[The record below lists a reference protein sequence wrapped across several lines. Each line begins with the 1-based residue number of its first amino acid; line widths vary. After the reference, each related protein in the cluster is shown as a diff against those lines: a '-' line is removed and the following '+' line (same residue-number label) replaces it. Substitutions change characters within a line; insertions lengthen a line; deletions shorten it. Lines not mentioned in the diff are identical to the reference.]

1 MDFGAIALRDLDRG
15 QRSKGALLS
24 SWFFLTVATLWLLK
38 PVRVASLLAHLG
50 AVETP
55 YVRLAGVVTVA
66 LVVVLYSAIVDRLS
80 RVAVVRWANGIC
92 GVLLLL
98 FWVAIRLGGAWLGA
112 QRPFVWAVYILVE
125 LYSVVIVGIFW
136 TYTNDVCSE
145 EDSNKLYGIIGVGG
159 ILGGVAGGA
168 FVDAFARPI
177 GPANL
182 LLICAVLAGLAA
194 ALGSLTEAELR
205 PPARAVR
212 REEQEGSLADALA
225 GAREVQASPYLLLIV
240 GIVVAYEFTATL
252 TDFAISVVFERTFHD
267 EAELAKMYGR
277 LGWIVSVT
285 ALASQLV
292 LVPILL
298 PRKRAALLVPP
309 LAMLA
314 GGLVLLASPVA
325 AAAMVLGAADRGLN
339 YSVHQSTKESLYVP
353 LTDAQKYKAKAFIDM
368 LVDRAAKA
376 LAAFALI
383 VIIRTCG
390 ASVTASLGTGFA
402 SMGLWAFAAHRLGR
416 HWDRGSARFVG
427 SPAPPAA
434 PAAPSARSEAR
445 DELAYDLQDVD
456 VSEGESK

>member
-1 MDFGAIALRDLDRG
+1 MNFGAIALKDLDPS
-15 QRSKGALLS
+15 QRLKGALLS

-66 LVVVLYSAIVDRLS
+66 LVVMLYSAIVDRLS
-80 RVAVVRWANGIC
+80 RVAVVRWTNGIC
-92 GVLLLL
+92 AVLLLL

-125 LYSVVIVGIFW
+125 LYSVVIVGVFW

-145 EDSNKLYGIIGVGG
+145 VDANKLYGVIGLGG

-168 FVDAFARPI
+168 FVDAFARPM
-177 GPANL
+177 GPTNL
-182 LLICAVLAGLAA
+182 LLVCAVLAGLAA
-194 ALGSLTEAELR
+194 ALGSLTEARLR
-205 PPARAVR
+205 PRARAVSG
-212 REEQEGSLADALA
+212 EEQESSFADALA
-225 GAREVQASPYLLLIV
+225 GAREVRASPYLLLIV

-252 TDFAISVVFERTFHD
+252 TDFGISVVFERTFHD

-277 LGWIVSVT
+277 LGWIVSAT
-285 ALASQLV
+285 AFVSQLL
-292 LVPILL
+292 LVPLLL
-298 PRKRAALLVPP
+298 PSKRTALLVPP
-309 LAMLA
+309 LAMIA
-314 GGLVLLASPVA
+314 GGVVLLACPVA

-339 YSVHQSTKESLYVP
+339 YSVHQATKESLYVP

-383 VIIRTCG
+383 AIIQTSG
-390 ASVTASLGTGFA
+390 ASVPASLGTSFVSIA
-402 SMGLWAFAAHRLGR
+402 VWAFAAHRLGTY
-416 HWDRGSARFVG
+416 WDRRSGRFMRSQSASRR
-427 SPAPPAA
+427 PPAVA
-434 PAAPSARSEAR
+434 K
-445 DELAYDLQDVD
+445 LAT
-456 VSEGESK
+456 K